1 MSPKLKLYIP
11 LLLLLMAA
19 APTTQPVAWQGWSD
33 DLWAQAK
40 REHKYILLD
49 LGTQWCHW
57 CHVMEQ
63 TTYADPDVID
73 LINQKF
79 IAVRVDAD
87 SRPDLSNRYED
98 YGWPATV
105 VFNADGAEIVKRQGY
120 LPPPEMASMLRAII
134 ADPRPGPSV
143 HPARTVRYTD
153 QSALTQDVR
162 GTLSGRL
169 IQTYDPLK
177 GSWGR
182 TQKYLDWDSVEYC
195 LRLAARGDAQ
205 ARQMARQTLAAQLNL
220 LDPAWGGV
228 YQYSTDDD
236 WQHPHFEKIMQMQ
249 AQNLRIYS
257 LAYAQWHEPMY
268 LDTAQAIHGYLV
280 TFLRSPEGSF
290 YTSQDADL
298 VDGEH
303 SADYFKL
310 SDAQRR
316 AQGVPRVDTHQY
328 ARENGWAIVALTALY
343 EATGDSSAI
352 DQATTAAHWVIQHR
366 SLASG
371 GFSHDQHDLA
381 GPYLDDTLA
390 MGQAFL
396 LLYEATADRD
406 WLPRAQQAADFIQA
420 HFVIAGASGVLTA
433 DAHAHQSFAP
443 SPEFDENVAVVRWA
457 NLLAKYTGRASD
469 RALAQQAM
477 RYLATPDIALTRR
490 FGVGG
495 LLLAD
500 DEITN
505 GPLHVAV
512 VASKSDPLAATLFH
526 AALAIPTAYKRVEW
540 VDSAEGPLPNAD
552 VTYPNLGRAAAFF
565 CTATACSPPFFTKEQ
580 LALRLARANTR

>member
-1 MSPKLKLYIP
+1 MNAKLLSP
-11 LLLLLMAA
+11 LLLLLVSA
-19 APTTQPVAWQGWSD
+19 APTTQPIAWQDWSD
-33 DLWAQAK
+33 DVWAQAK
-40 REHKYILLD
+40 REHKLVLLD

-63 TTYADPDVID
+63 TTYADPDVIE
-73 LINQKF
+73 LIRQKY
-79 IAVRVDAD
+79 IPVRVDAD
-87 SRPDLSNRYED
+87 GRPDLSNRYED

-105 VFNADGAEIVKRQGY
+105 VFNADGGEIAKRRGY

-134 ADPRPGPSV
+134 ADPTPGPSV
-143 HPARTVRYTD
+143 QPPKSVRYSD
-153 QSALTQDVR
+153 QTALSDDLR
-162 GTLSGRL
+162 GTLRGRL
-169 IQTYDPLK
+169 IQTYDRVN

-205 ARQMARQTLAAQLNL
+205 AQQMARQTLAAQLNL

-228 YQYSTDDD
+228 YQYSTDGD

-249 AQNLRIYS
+249 AQDLRIYS

-268 LDTAQAIHGYLV
+268 LDTAQAIRGYLV
-280 TFLRSPEGSF
+280 KFLRSPEGSF

-298 VDGEH
+298 IDGEH

-328 ARENGWAIVALTALY
+328 SRENGWAITALTALY
-343 EATGDSSAI
+343 EATGDPAAL
-352 DQATTAAHWVIQHR
+352 DQATVAARWIIQHR
-366 SLASG
+366 ALPSG
-371 GFSHDQHDLA
+371 GFSHDQNDA
-381 GPYLDDTLA
+381 TGPYLADTLA

-396 LLYEATADRD
+396 QLYEATAERD
-406 WLPRAQQAADFIQA
+406 WLPRAQQVADFIQT
-420 HFVIAGASGVLTA
+420 HFVKSGAPGVLTA
-433 DAHAHQSFAP
+433 DVQAHQSFAP

-469 RALAQQAM
+469 RALADQAM
-477 RYLATPDIALTRR
+477 RYLATPDIALTRQ
-490 FGVGG
+490 FAVGG

-500 DEITN
+500 DEMSG

-512 VASKSDPLAATLFH
+512 IGSKSDPTAAMLFH
-526 AALAIPTAYKRVEW
+526 ASLAMPTAYKRIEW
-540 VDSAEGPLPNAD
+540 VDAAEGPLPNAD
-552 VTYPNLGRAAAFF
+552 ITYPNLGRPAAFF
-565 CTATACSPPFFTKEQ
+565 CTATACSPPCFTKDQ
-580 LALRLARANTR
+580 LALRLAQAKQ